1 MAYNLVAYPSL
12 RPQLILDQFA
22 TVRATKQTHR
32 GSSVR
37 FSFVDDLA
45 EATTPLLE
53 NIDVDSAAMEAKGL
67 VVPMQEYGN
76 AVTTTALLRGTSM
89 IPIDPLVAE
98 RVGYN
103 AGASIDTL
111 AGTAL
116 QAGSVTY
123 DDGTTGTVET
133 VDDPDGLSRLV
144 CVRQSSSCRRR
155 TLVPARLL
163 LDADRFRTGHG
174 PAWRGNHF
182 RQPGDGQSSMREEGM
197 AGNNIFYGQV
207 GTYEGVN
214 ILHCQPPPRSQQ
226 GDLAGCGVVREG
238 VQQRCRIR
246 GHPEHGR
253 VAGCGQVASFRKH
266 RLASLGRLQHFPY
279 RLAGV
284 HRHHDNPVVS
294 ESPPCP
300 YEVAGRGLP
309 HLGTHGFKRTK
320 KQRLNDNKGVRDGT
334 IRKGKAGKGL
344 RRWNKSTGRWEKV
357 AVKNAAKTY
366 RSISSRGKTE
376 DAKKRESKRAKN
388 PNLGLGGKNKNTFSL
403 VQKNQRVV
411 LAKAVVALLVPV
423 RATRALTRILV
434 WGIGTLR
441 LVLV

>member
-1 MAYNLVAYPSL
+1 MAEEAGTGTPGANQDGPVPAPVYSPGEVVTAAGPASINAPAPKVDLSVGSQFVTMAYNLVAYPSL

-123 DDGTTGTVET
+123 DDGTVGTVET
-133 VDDPDGLSRLV
+133 VDDPDGLSSAGLREAVLKLQEANARPLRGSYWTLIASPAQV
-144 CVRQSSSCRRR
+144 MALRGEAITSSNQ
-155 TLVPARLL
+155 A
-163 LDADRFRTGHG
+163 G
-174 PAWRGNHF
+174 WR
-182 RQPGDGQSSMREEGM
+182 DVTMREEGM

-214 ILHCQPPPRSQQ
+214 IIANNHMPDPNKAVLLGAESFAKVYSNA
-226 GDLAGCGVVREG
+226 AGFGATPNTVV
-238 VQQRCRIR
+238 
-246 GHPEHGR
+246 
-253 VAGCGQVASFRKH
+253 S
-266 RLASLGRLQHFPY
+266 
-279 RLAGV
+279 
-284 HRHHDNPVVS
+284 PVVD
-294 ESPPCP
+294 
-300 YEVAGRGLP
+300 
-309 HLGTHGFKRTK
+309 K
-320 KQRLNDNKGVRDGT
+320 
-334 IRKGKAGKGL
+334 L
-344 RRWNKSTGRWEKV
+344 RRF
-357 AVKNAAKTY
+357 A
-366 RSISSRGKTE
+366 SIGWHHLVGYSIFRT
-376 DAKKRESKRAKN
+376 D
-388 PNLGLGGKNKNTFSL
+388 SL
-403 VQKNQRVV
+403 VYIDTTST
-411 LAKAVVALLVPV
+411 P
-423 RATRALTRILV
+423 
-434 WGIGTLR
+434 
-441 LVLV
+441 